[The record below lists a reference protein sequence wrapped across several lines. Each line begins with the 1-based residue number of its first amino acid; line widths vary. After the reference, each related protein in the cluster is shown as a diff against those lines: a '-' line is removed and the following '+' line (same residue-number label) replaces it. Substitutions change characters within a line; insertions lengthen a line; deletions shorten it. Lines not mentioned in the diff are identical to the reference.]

1 MKKQQS
7 GFTLI
12 ELIMVIVILGILAAF
27 ALPRFADLSGN
38 AYAASR
44 NALTG
49 SIKSGAAIA
58 HAACLASST
67 CNEKAAT
74 STVTIEGQ
82 AVNMAYGY
90 PASNAAGGI
99 DVAVNMSDYGTP
111 DFTTK
116 AGTAIITVTTNCTV
130 SYAAPTAANSSPVIN
145 AAADSSNSG
154 CQ

>member
-67 CNEKAAT
+67 CDEKAAT
-74 STVTIEGQ
+74 STVSIEGQ
-82 AVNMAYGY
+82 TVNMAYGY

-99 DVAVNMSDYGTP
+99 DVAVNMSDYGP
-111 DFTTK
+111 IDFTTT
-116 AGTAIITVTTNCTV
+116 AGTALITVTTNCTV
-130 SYAAPTAANSSPVIN
+130 SYKAPSAANTSPAIN
-145 AAADSSNSG
+145 ATGTFSVAG